1 MEDNNTLILVSAN
14 KNFFDNLKFDIA
26 LKKISKIKEKG
37 KISFIISTSAK
48 KCGLKDIFSTINC
61 KIYKPL
67 ISTNLIN

>member
-14 KNFFDNLKFDIA
+14 KNFFENLKFDIA

-37 KISFIISTSAK
+37 KISFIISSYAK
-48 KCGLKDIFSTINC
+48 NCGFKDISSTLKC